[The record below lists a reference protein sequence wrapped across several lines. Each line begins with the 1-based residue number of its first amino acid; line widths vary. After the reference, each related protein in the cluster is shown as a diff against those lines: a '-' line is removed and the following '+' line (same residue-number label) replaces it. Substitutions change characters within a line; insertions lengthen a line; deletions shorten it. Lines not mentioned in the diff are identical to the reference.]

1 MEDARSDEPDDERLF
16 ELAVRSPHTPLG
28 RSAASRLLERHQQRV
43 YLWCRR
49 YVPEHERALDLAQE
63 VLLSAYRAMSGF
75 EGRSRF
81 SSWLFAIT
89 RNRCLNA
96 VRAKRLWVDEE
107 TDPDDTA
114 GDAPYP
120 EAALEIEQDEQRLRD
135 VLARHL
141 DEAEREALWLSCC
154 ERLSVDE
161 ITRVMRLEN
170 ATGARGLLQRARR
183 RLRAVLERAE
193 LRESS

>member
-1 MEDARSDEPDDERLF
+1 MEAVRTDEPDDERLF
-16 ELAVRSPHTPLG
+16 ELAVRNPDSPLA

-49 YVPEHERALDLAQE
+49 YVPDHERALDLAQE
-63 VLLSAYRAMSGF
+63 VLLSAYRAMAGF
-75 EGRSRF
+75 EGRSKF

-96 VRAKRLWVDEE
+96 VRSKGLWVDDAA
-107 TDPDDTA
+107 DPDDTA
-114 GDAPYP
+114 GELPVP
-120 EAALEIEQDEQRLRD
+120 EAALELEQDEQRLRD

-141 DEAEREALWLSCC
+141 DAAEHEALWLSCC
-154 ERLSVDE
+154 ERMSVDE
-161 ITRVMRLEN
+161 ITRVMKLDN

-183 RLRAVLERAE
+183 RLRAGLERAE
-193 LRESS
+193 LRGSS